1 MSTGIEN
8 WCSVCLGEFANN
20 DAFWKHMA
28 YVQCH
33 FDSKSG
39 KMSWNNDRK
48 IEIDNKREQ
57 VYEEI
62 VPVKKPRESGISG
75 YMWYSDGNADTSDQ
89 ETYNPLYIVLL

>member
-1 MSTGIEN
+1 MSTGIDN

-20 DAFWKHMA
+20 DAFWGHMFS
-28 YVQCH
+28 VQCH

-39 KMSWNNDRK
+39 KMSWENDIKK

-62 VPVKKPRESGISG
+62 IPVEKSRESGISE
-75 YMWYSDGNADTSDQ
+75 YMWYSSGDADTSDQ
-89 ETYNPLYIVLL
+89 ETFNP